1 VRCSVRVLESR
12 RAWSSCTVVVF
23 YKSFSTPYSYTRL
36 GGIDDPD
43 GLAAALGA
51 GVATVKFETQ

>member
-1 VRCSVRVLESR
+1 M
-12 RAWSSCTVVVF
+12 VVF